1 MDIDSQRSSAEEAG
15 FGKNW
20 WQHVAALPSSMTCQF
35 HLNMGGAT
43 FWILFVIRT
52 TEILKATV

>member
-43 FWILFVIRT
+43 FCN
-52 TEILKATV
+52 KDN